1 MNRSLLIADDEVLI
15 RQGIIA
21 RLEYLDLSPSSLYEA
36 DNGKQALEI
45 MKNHKV
51 DIVIT
56 DIRMADMDGITF
68 IKEARPKYPKTQF
81 IIISGYAEFAY
92 AEQAIRL
99 NVGTY
104 LLKPIANEALKNAI
118 EGAIAKLEKDENINK
133 KEIEAIQSLSKIKNH
148 LFEKNINDLLRD
160 DEAYKR
166 KPIYD
171 EVDERFSL
179 KNRWLMLGII
189 NVDGNSYEQ
198 KHFQHKDIDLIHF
211 VIKNVF
217 SELQIKCDKMIINNT
232 ADRNQLYAIFSNENK
247 NILRKE
253 AEQTFT
259 RLQNVL
265 WRNMG
270 ISLTIGISTEK
281 EVLSSECTK
290 EAQKALLERMV
301 HGNSNLYFYNDIKF
315 LSTYKFPTAE
325 FNMLHQYIERHDVI
339 NIDFMINSLFSED
352 IVKKYNISYIRI
364 AWVRII
370 NMLLKTVNLSP
381 KKVEKLVLNLEYLDS
396 FHTLNDLKDYL
407 KSLIL
412 DCLQIDGDID
422 INSKNKIMLA
432 IKYIEDNYNIDI
444 SINELAEKFAISPN
458 YFSAMFK
465 KETGQTT
472 MNYIKTIRLNKA
484 CEYLRYSDRSVA
496 EIAKEVGYQDSQYFF
511 KVFKKAI
518 GQTPLGYRRLHNN

>member
-1 MNRSLLIADDEVLI
+1 MNRSLLIADDEALI

-21 RLEYLDLSPSSLYEA
+21 RLEYLNLKPNKVYEA
-36 DNGKQALEI
+36 ENGRQALEI
-45 MKNHKV
+45 MKKHKV

-68 IKEARPKYPKTQF
+68 IKEARPNFPKVQF
-81 IIISGYAEFAY
+81 IILSGYAEFSY

-104 LLKPIANEALKNAI
+104 LLKPIANDALKEAI
-118 EGAIAKLEKDENINK
+118 EGAIARLEEG
-133 KEIEAIQSLSKIKNH
+133 ESLSKKVIEATQSITEMKNNI
-148 LFEKNINDLLRD
+148 FEKNVNDLLRD
-160 DEAYKR
+160 EDAYKR
-166 KPIYD
+166 KEVYD
-171 EVDERFSL
+171 EVDEKFPL

-198 KHFQHKDIDLIHF
+198 KQFKHNDIDLILF

-217 SELQIKCDKMIINNT
+217 NELQIKSDKIIVNNR
-232 ADRNQLYAIFSNENK
+232 ADRNQLYTILSHENK
-247 NILRKE
+247 NMLRKE
-253 AEQTFT
+253 AEQIYT

-265 WRNMG
+265 WRSMG
-270 ISLTIGISTEK
+270 ISLTIGISGENDM
-281 EVLSSECTK
+281 LSFKNTK

-301 HGNSNLYFYNDIKF
+301 HGNSNLYFFNDIKF

-325 FNMLHQYIERHDVI
+325 FNMLHQYIERRDVV
-339 NIDFMINSLFSED
+339 NIDFMLNTLFSEEM
-352 IVKKYNISYIRI
+352 VKKYNITYIRI

-381 KKVEKLVLNLEYLDS
+381 KNVEKLVLNLEYLDS
-396 FHTLNDLKDYL
+396 FHSLNDLKSYL
-407 KSLIL
+407 NSLIL

-422 INSKNKIMLA
+422 INSKNKVKLA
-432 IKYIEDNYNIDI
+432 IKYIEDNFNIDI
-444 SINELAEKFAISPN
+444 SINDLADKFAISPN
-458 YFSAMFK
+458 YFSTIFK

-472 MNYIKTIRLNKA
+472 MNYIKTLRLNKA
-484 CEYLRYSDRSVA
+484 CEYLKYSDKSVA
-496 EIAKEVGYQDSQYFF
+496 DIAKEVGYQDSQYFF

-518 GQTPLGYRRLHNN
+518 GQTPLAYRRLHSK

>member
-1 MNRSLLIADDEVLI
+1 MNRSLLIVDDEVLI

-21 RLEYLDLSPSSLYEA
+21 RLEYLNLKSDAVYEA
-36 DNGKQALEI
+36 ENGRQALEV
-45 MKNHKV
+45 MKNYKI

-56 DIRMADMDGITF
+56 DIRMSDMDGITF
-68 IKEARPKYPKTQF
+68 IKEARPLYPKTQF
-81 IIISGYAEFAY
+81 IILSGYAEFAY

-99 NVGTY
+99 NVGNY
-104 LLKPIANEALKNAI
+104 LLKPIANDALKEAM
-118 EGAIAKLEKDENINK
+118 ESAMARLEESENVNK
-133 KEIEAIQSLSKIKNH
+133 KVVEAMHSISEMKNH
-148 LFEKNINDLLRD
+148 LFEKNINDILRD
-160 DEAYKR
+160 EEAYKR
-166 KPIYD
+166 IALYD
-171 EVDERFSL
+171 EVNERFPL
-179 KNRWLMLGII
+179 KNRWIMLGII

-198 KHFQHKDIDLIHF
+198 RQFKHRDIDLILF

-217 SELQIKCDKMIINNT
+217 SEIQINCDKLIVNNS
-232 ADRNQLYAIFSNENK
+232 ADRNQLYTVLSHENK
-247 NILRKE
+247 NMLRKE
-253 AEQTFT
+253 AEQIFT

-281 EVLSSECTK
+281 EELSSECTK
-290 EAQKALLERMV
+290 EAQKALQERMV
-301 HGNSNLYFYNDIKF
+301 HGNSNLYFYSDIKF

-325 FNMLHQYIERHDVI
+325 FNMLYQYIERRDVA
-339 NIDFMINSLFSED
+339 NIDFMINTLFSEEL
-352 IVKKYNISYIRI
+352 VKKYNISYIRI
-364 AWVRII
+364 AWVRIL
-370 NMLLKTVNLSP
+370 NMLLKTINLSP
-381 KKVEKLVLNLEYLDS
+381 KNVEKLVLNLEYLDS
-396 FHTLNDLKDYL
+396 FHTLNDLKSYL

-412 DCLQIDGDID
+412 DCLQIEGDVD
-422 INSKNKIMLA
+422 INSKNKVKLA

-472 MNYIKTIRLNKA
+472 VNYIKNIRINKA
-484 CEYLRYSDRSVA
+484 CEYLKYSDKSVA

-518 GQTPLGYRRLHNN
+518 GQTPLAYRRLHNS